1 MKRAKHLAAKQRDMF
16 LREGVETKT
25 EQKIQKSDLDPSS
38 DSLTYVSRA
47 YVIQLNEN
55 IWDFFASFF
64 LHLTFVNYS

>member
-1 MKRAKHLAAKQRDMF
+1 MF

>member
-1 MKRAKHLAAKQRDMF
+1 MKRAKHLAANQRDMF